1 MVLFMP
7 CGVVMRLESQ
17 GIFISFVFGL
27 ATVPTAV
34 MASDAA
40 STSAPRP
47 AAPAPVTPLSG
58 AITTPA
64 DANPNPPVD
73 VEDSESI
80 DDRFAIEGYL
90 GFYGSLLQQTVPTV
104 GLTGSVYVD
113 DEIRFGADI
122 SRGQSKALFGDFKT
136 QGGSVWLAMEMADS
150 LWLKGGVSY
159 TRLDKPTSQ
168 EPMSVLLEG
177 ENKKNPGAAVRND
190 FLGLD
195 VAFGQMWVFPRSS
208 ISVDYAGFTLPALRL
223 TGPKLPL
230 FGVQVARAEWLYNFE

>member
-1 MVLFMP
+1 
-7 CGVVMRLESQ
+7 MRLENKE
-17 GIFISFVFGL
+17 IFISFLFAL
-27 ATVPTAV
+27 ATLPTAV

-40 STSAPRP
+40 STNPPRP
-47 AAPAPVTPLSG
+47 AAPAPATPSSG

-64 DANPNPPVD
+64 DVNANPPID
-73 VEDSESI
+73 VGDPESI

-90 GFYGSLLQQTVPTV
+90 GFYGSLLQQTVPTL
-104 GLTGSVYVD
+104 GLTGSVYLD
-113 DEIRFGADI
+113 DEIRFGADV

-168 EPMSVLLEG
+168 EPVSVLLEG
-177 ENKKNPGAAVRND
+177 NNKKTTGGAVRND

-208 ISVDYAGFTLPALRL
+208 VSVDYAGFTLPALRL

-230 FGVQVARAEWLYNFE
+230 FGVQLARAEWLYNFE